1 MGASL
6 RFQAVAGRRYLID
19 CAGRAGTNVTNVTNV
34 TWRLNP
40 RTNGGGAQTVSNTE
54 HPAFIY
60 AANATTEVRLDFH
73 ALGDEFFIQR
83 CEITPT
89 QT

>member
-1 MGASL
+1 MKERQLCRKRS
-6 RFQAVAGRRYLID
+6 
-19 CAGRAGTNVTNVTNV
+19 TNCIA
-34 TWRLNP
+34 
-40 RTNGGGAQTVSNTE
+40 AQTTSNTE

-60 AANATTEVRLDFH
+60 EARATTEVRLDFH
-73 ALGDEFFIQR
+73 ALGDEFFIER